1 MLATRRIR
9 DYAGRGW
16 MMISKIIVILVPLI
30 MLIVLIDKSLPLL
43 QDNGFLNILSGNEWK
58 PGAGS
63 FGFKPF
69 IIGSLYVSIL
79 AILIS
84 APVCIL
90 AAIYLSEYAHRKI
103 LSMMQP
109 VIDIL
114 AGIPSVIYGVWGILF
129 IVPFVRN
136 VIAPAMGIES
146 TGYSIL
152 AGSLV
157 LAVMTIP
164 FILNILLELFATVPR
179 ELRESA
185 YSMGTTKWEM
195 VKVTVLRKTGA
206 GIISAVGLGWARAI
220 GETIAVMMVVG
231 NTIVIPDSIVSPGY
245 PLPALIANNY
255 GEMMSIPK
263 YDSALMFAALILLAI
278 TVIFNIL
285 MRMIIR
291 RFTIKPGEH
300 EA

>member
-1 MLATRRIR
+1 MISPRRIR

-30 MLIVLIDKSLPLL
+30 MIWVLVDKSLPLL
-43 QDNGFLNILSGNEWK
+43 HDNGFLNILSGSEWR

-63 FGFKPF
+63 FGFRPF
-69 IIGSLYVSIL
+69 IIGTLYVSFL

-90 AAIYLSEYAHRKI
+90 AAIYLSEYAHLRI
-103 LSMMQP
+103 LRFMQP
-109 VIDIL
+109 IIDIL

-136 VIAPAMGIES
+136 VVAPSLGMES
-146 TGYSIL
+146 TGYSVL
-152 AGSLV
+152 AGGLV
-157 LAVMTIP
+157 LAVMIIP

-179 ELRESA
+179 ELRDAA
-185 YSMGTTKWEM
+185 YSMGTTRWEM
-195 VKVTVLRKTGA
+195 VKVSVIRKTGA
-206 GIISAVGLGWARAI
+206 GIFSAIGLGWARAI

-231 NTIVIPDSIVSPGY
+231 NTIVIPDSIVIPAY

-278 TVIFNIL
+278 TVVFNVL
-285 MRMIIR
+285 MRLLIK
-291 RFTIKPGEH
+291 RFTIKEGSH

>member
-1 MLATRRIR
+1 MIATRRMR
-9 DYAGRGW
+9 DYAGFAW
-16 MMISKIIVILVPLI
+16 MVISKIIIIIVPLI
-30 MLIVLIDKSLPLL
+30 MLYVIIDKSLPLL
-43 QDNGFLNILSGNEWK
+43 QENGFVNILSGDDWK
-58 PGAGS
+58 PAAGS
-63 FGFKPF
+63 FGFRPF
-69 IIGSLYVSIL
+69 IIGSLYVSVL

-90 AAIYLSEYAHRKI
+90 AAIYLSEYAHRRI
-103 LSMMQP
+103 LGFMQP

-136 VIAPAMGIES
+136 VIAPVAGIES
-146 TGYSIL
+146 TGYSVL

-157 LAVMTIP
+157 LAVMIIP
-164 FILNILLELFATVPR
+164 FVLNILLELFATVPL

-206 GIISAVGLGWARAI
+206 GIISAIGLGWARAI

-231 NTIVIPDSIVSPGY
+231 NTIAIPKNIVSPGY

-263 YDSALMFAALILLAI
+263 YDSALMFAALILLVI
-278 TVIFNIL
+278 TVVFNIL
-285 MRMIIR
+285 MRLIIR
-291 RFTIKPGEH
+291 RFTTKTADN

>member
-1 MLATRRIR
+1 MLAARRIR
-9 DYAGRGW
+9 DYAGRTW

-30 MLIVLIDKSLPLL
+30 MLVVLIDKSLPLL
-43 QDNGFLNILSGNEWK
+43 RDNGFLNLLSGDEWK

-136 VIAPAMGIES
+136 VIAPAMGMES

-157 LAVMTIP
+157 LAVMIIP

-231 NTIVIPDSIVSPGY
+231 NTVIIPDSIVSPGY

-285 MRMIIR
+285 MRMIIH

>member
-30 MLIVLIDKSLPLL
+30 MLVVLIDKSLPLL

>member
-1 MLATRRIR
+1 MLAARRIR
-9 DYAGRGW
+9 DYAGRSW
-16 MMISKIIVILVPLI
+16 MVISKIIIILVPLI
-30 MLIVLIDKSLPLL
+30 MLVVLIDKSLPLL

-63 FGFKPF
+63 FGFRPF

-90 AAIYLSEYAHRKI
+90 AAIYLSEYAHRRI
-103 LSMMQP
+103 LRFMQP

-157 LAVMTIP
+157 LAVMIIP

-231 NTIVIPDSIVSPGY
+231 NTIAIPENIISPGY

-278 TVIFNIL
+278 TVVFNIL
-285 MRMIIR
+285 MRLIIR
-291 RFTIKPGEH
+291 RFTIKPGDH